1 MIEQLT
7 DKKVLSD
14 IFRNHSVE
22 KAYLF
27 GSVVNGDLHKESDI
41 DFLIRFKS
49 GIEPVKRGELWW
61 SLYDILRDLFNKEID
76 LINEASLKNPYFIE
90 EVNKTKKLIY
100 G

>member
-14 IFRNHSVE
+14 IFKNHSVE

-27 GSVVNGDLHKESDI
+27 GSVVNGDLRKGSDI

-76 LINEASLKNPYFIE
+76 LINEASLKNPYFIA